1 MAVRFKKGRWCVEFQ
16 LAGERVFRRLPSTE
30 DKAAAKTLESK
41 LRHEI
46 FERRTL
52 GKQEEPLLAAV
63 IEAWLRATDAGRKDK
78 RNPRQNATHLAD
90 FVKGKTLRQVAEAAR
105 AAVTQWT
112 DSAPTPPG
120 AKSSASATRLS
131 AATINRRLDVLR
143 ASARWAWT
151 QGIATENFGVR
162 VPRLR
167 EENARQV
174 YLTAAQVRSLAACSP
189 TPQCKA
195 AIMLAAY
202 SGLRASELLAVGKI
216 TSGRSASLLVPTS
229 KSGQPR
235 SVPIAGPARPYL
247 SELPLGLS
255 YRQLVGQFWEA
266 RKRAGMPHV
275 RWHDLRHTTASLL
288 INAGVDLFT
297 VGKILGHATPAT
309 TARYAHLSDAS
320 VKAAMRKL
328 R

>member
-1 MAVRFKKGRWCVEFQ
+1 MAVRFLGGRWCVEFQ
-16 LAGERVFRRLPSTE
+16 LAGERVFRRLPRTE
-30 DKAAAKTLESK
+30 DKAAAKALESK

-46 FERRTL
+46 FQRRTL
-52 GKQEEPLLAAV
+52 GKPEEPLLAAV
-63 IEAWLRATDAGRKDK
+63 IEAWLRATQAGRKDK
-78 RNPRQNATHLAD
+78 RNPRQNATHLAA
-90 FVKGKTLRQVAEAAR
+90 FVKGKTLRQVADAAR
-105 AAVTQWT
+105 EAVTAWT
-112 DSAPTPPG
+112 VRDAKPSVSAKP
-120 AKSSASATRLS
+120 LS

-174 YLTAAQVRSLAACSP
+174 YLTSAQVRALAKAGP
-189 TPQCKA
+189 TPTCTA

-202 SGLRASELLAVGKI
+202 TGLRAGELLSLNA
-216 TSGRSASLLVPTS
+216 TPTRSASLLVGKT
-229 KSGQPR
+229 KSGKPR
-235 SVPIAGPARPYL
+235 TIPISGPARPYL
-247 SELPLGLS
+247 SALPLDLS
-255 YRQLVGQFWEA
+255 YRQLVGQFWLA
-266 RKRAGMPHV
+266 RKKAGMPHV

-288 INAGVDLFT
+288 INAGVDLYT